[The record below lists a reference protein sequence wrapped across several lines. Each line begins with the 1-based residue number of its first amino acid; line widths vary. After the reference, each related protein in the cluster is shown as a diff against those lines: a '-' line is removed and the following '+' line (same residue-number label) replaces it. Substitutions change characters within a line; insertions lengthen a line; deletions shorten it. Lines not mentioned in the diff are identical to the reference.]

1 MRFLLIAITI
11 GAACWANLPL
21 GRCIETLGA
30 GETRPSD
37 RAPAGGWKL
46 ADLQETMIT
55 LRGRP
60 YNRGQRMFER
70 AHCTKCHRFNN
81 LGVEFGPDLAKLD
94 PQFKPVDILRDI
106 LDPSRRIADAK
117 YDLWVFATDSGRV
130 VTGLIGK
137 RTERTLEVM
146 EKPPGEAPAVV
157 LERSEIEE
165 RWMSLSSI
173 MPRGLLDEFTR
184 DEIADLVAY
193 VAARG
198 DPSDPL
204 FRTRVHDDPPAATK
218 TAAKSDANAPAPRLG
233 VPSECCE
240 LLLQRTEYLRRRTSR
255 QCRAAEKASKI
266 LRLPSGKVFR
276 PRVGFLILPRNSE
289 TSMSRTWPNR

>member
-198 DPSDPL
+198 DPTDPL

-233 VPSECCE
+233 VPSNAVSCCFNALSIFAAE
-240 LLLQRTEYLRRRTSR
+240 RAASAEPRRRRRKSSG
-255 QCRAAEKASKI
+255 CRPARS
-266 LRLPSGKVFR
+266 SGR
-276 PRVGFLILPRNSE
+276 GLFLILPRNSE